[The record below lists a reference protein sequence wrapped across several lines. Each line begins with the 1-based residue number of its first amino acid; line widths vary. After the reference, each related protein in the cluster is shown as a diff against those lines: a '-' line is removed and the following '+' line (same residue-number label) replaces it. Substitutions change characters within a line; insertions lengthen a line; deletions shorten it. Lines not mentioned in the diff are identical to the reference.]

1 MGKDL
6 ILRDFN
12 DEISDEI
19 YKYGP
24 VQLAFIGDAVF
35 DLYTRTRLIK
45 DNLLMNANKLHREN
59 SKIVSANFQAKVIA
73 MIKAELSE
81 SELAV
86 FKWAR
91 NASSK
96 SAPKSTTASKYRNA
110 TGFEALLGALF
121 LQEKMERAEDIMCF
135 AYELKKVENE
145 EDK

>member
-73 MIKAELSE
+73 TIKAELSE

-145 EDK
+145 KDK